1 MPGFS
6 FSRLANVEDFFNVSF
21 FKWRFNINVSTNDHS
36 PKFICAAC
44 YLKLRSHCLTCSAMS
59 TQSADWVSSIEII
72 WFELMHFGFA
82 LDSWHRFMRYRFV
95 RYWFR
100 FISRPWL
107 DTDISSKH
115 FCSDDMSS
123 RRLEDQE
130 MFARWTLNSNC
141 TNQDDYSKQ
150 NLLVSILYKSS
161 TNLLKTCV
169 LLEKINYSLK
179 KWKQYVVFIHYFRFH
194 YDSIVW

>member
-1 MPGFS
+1 MQKLFLNFFS
-6 FSRLANVEDFFNVSF
+6 SLKCSSHFFAKATQWPSFSISRLAIVEDFFNVSIF
-21 FKWRFNINVSTNDHS
+21 FLKWKFNINVSINDYW
-36 PKFICAAC
+36 PKYICVVC

-115 FCSDDMSS
+115 FCRDGMSS
-123 RRLEDQE
+123 RHLENQE
-130 MFARWTLNSNC
+130 IFAG
-141 TNQDDYSKQ
+141 
-150 NLLVSILYKSS
+150 
-161 TNLLKTCV
+161 
-169 LLEKINYSLK
+169 
-179 KWKQYVVFIHYFRFH
+179 
-194 YDSIVW
+194 